1 MNLEERLFEDMKS
14 AMKAGQKAEL
24 ATIRLLRA
32 QLKDARISKGADLT
46 EEDVEVAL
54 QQAAKRRREAI
65 ELYLK
70 GNRQD
75 LVDKEQNELEII
87 NKYLPRQL
95 SEDEIKQLIAGMIN
109 KLGISDEKEIGKLMG
124 SLMPQI
130 KGKADG
136 KMVQQLART
145 ALANL
150 SQ

>member
-1 MNLEERLFEDMKS
+1 MTLEERLLEDMKS

-24 ATIRLLRA
+24 ATIRMLRA
-32 QLKDARISKGADLT
+32 QLKDARISKRADLT
-46 EEDVEVAL
+46 EEDVEAAL

-87 NKYLPRQL
+87 NKYLPKQL
-95 SEDEIKQLIAGMIN
+95 SEDEIKHLIDGVIK
-109 KLGISDEKEIGKLMG
+109 KLGISDEKDIGKLMG
-124 SLMPQI
+124 SLMPQV